1 MPRHSTFIES
11 FIKYTVSVVISTVAV
26 LTFLTPR
33 TTHNALADEVK
44 SSKSDIKN
52 ILALVCQLGV
62 ESLGKDAVR
71 DYCATTTTRGE

>member
-1 MPRHSTFIES
+1 MKQHQPFLAE
-11 FIKYTVSVVISTVAV
+11 FIKYTASVVISTVAV

-33 TTHNALADEVK
+33 ATHNALADEVK
-44 SSKSDIKN
+44 DSKKDIKN

-71 DYCATTTTRGE
+71 DYCTTTTKGE

>member
-1 MPRHSTFIES
+1 MKQAQSFLEG
-11 FIKYTVSVVISTVAV
+11 FIKYTVSVIISTVAV

-33 TTHNALADEVK
+33 ATHNALADEVK
-44 SSKSDIKN
+44 DSKKDIKN

-71 DYCATTTTRGE
+71 DYCKQQPQGE

>member
-1 MPRHSTFIES
+1 MKQHQPFLAE

-44 SSKSDIKN
+44 DSKNDIKN
-52 ILALVCQLGV
+52 ILALVCRLGV

-71 DYCATTTTRGE
+71 DYCTTTTKGE